1 MKELTEIFSNTN
13 SKFIKNIVAQGGV
26 VLGTKIENFYGV
38 LVTDKAYADSL
49 AKKLESQLGIK
60 GFVSTDE
67 LPKYGISREE
77 KENVERALELAP
89 NDVGVFVVD
98 KKEKAEKAIELIL
111 EEVKGYQKSS

>member
-13 SKFIKNIVAQGGV
+13 SKFIKSGIAQGAI

-38 LVTDKAYADSL
+38 LVSDKSYADSL
-49 AKKLESQLGIK
+49 AKKLEAQLGIK

-77 KENVERALELAP
+77 KENVEGALELAP
-89 NDVGVFVVD
+89 NDVGIFVVD

-111 EEVKGYQKSS
+111 QEVKGYRK